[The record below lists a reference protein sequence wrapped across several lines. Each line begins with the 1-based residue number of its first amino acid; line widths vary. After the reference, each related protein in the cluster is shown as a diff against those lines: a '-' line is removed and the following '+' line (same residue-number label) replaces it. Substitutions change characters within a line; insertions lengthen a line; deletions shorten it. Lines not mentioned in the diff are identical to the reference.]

1 MKIREIIREDES
13 PQEQLGNQFIDHNL
27 VPVLMFLI
35 KRSDDREV
43 APSMNTDSLIQLVR
57 NAGDNTFDYNAL
69 VKANDENPAV
79 KNLITSFNRQT
90 ITLKSTAEQADS
102 GDDED
107 ITNADDEETA
117 AGYVQSPEETVD
129 QMAKSAAT
137 DRGAPI

>member
-69 VKANDENPAV
+69 VKANEENPAV
-79 KNLITSFNRQT
+79 KNLITSFNRQM